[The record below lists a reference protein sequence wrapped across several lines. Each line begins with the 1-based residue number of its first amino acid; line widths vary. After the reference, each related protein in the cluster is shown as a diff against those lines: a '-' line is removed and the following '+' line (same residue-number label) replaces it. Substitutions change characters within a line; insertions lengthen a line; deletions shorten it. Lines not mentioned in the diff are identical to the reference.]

1 MEKYKSIGI
10 WLYILFQGFSYRGE
24 QDPGNPTA
32 SFLFFLLMEMFKL
45 PLKKTNKKAPAP
57 ECPFTVSNVQLE
69 SLIN

>member
-45 PLKKTNKKAPAP
+45 P
-57 ECPFTVSNVQLE
+57 
-69 SLIN
+69 